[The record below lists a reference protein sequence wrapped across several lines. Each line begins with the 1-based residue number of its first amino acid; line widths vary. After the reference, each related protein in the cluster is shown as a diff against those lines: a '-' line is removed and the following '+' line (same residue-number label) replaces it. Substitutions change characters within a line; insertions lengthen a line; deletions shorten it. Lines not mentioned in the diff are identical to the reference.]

1 MDARIIM
8 QSADKELTRSEVNL
22 LVREAMVKGLKTYY
36 TGIEC
41 INGHLADRYVSS
53 KSCVACRADLNYRD
67 CLKLKNRGITRQQ
80 YDDMLKS
87 QNNLCAI
94 CEKPLGT
101 GQDVNI
107 DHCHTT
113 NIVRGVLC
121 RYCNMGLGNFRD
133 NIKALKNAAIYLE
146 RFT

>member
-1 MDARIIM
+1 MPSSNKR
-8 QSADKELTRSEVNL
+8 ELTNKEVNL
-22 LVREAMVKGLKTYY
+22 LITEAKMNGSKTYY

-41 INGHLADRYVSS
+41 VNGHIADRYVSS

-80 YDDMLKS
+80 YDQMLKD

-94 CEKPLGT
+94 CTKPLGN

-113 NIVRGVLC
+113 NIIRGVLC
-121 RYCNMGLGNFRD
+121 RYCNMGLGNFKD
-133 NIKALKNAAIYLE
+133 NIQALKNAATYLE
-146 RFT
+146 KFK